1 MKTYKK
7 NFVGK
12 GTQVENLPIA
22 KCTVKVAEL
31 LKYVHQY
38 EGEDYVSFEVAKMKA
53 PDQFGRTHTCY
64 YQTKVQKSDSTDAQP
79 EKQKKVK
86 TESTKKTVV
95 PKEDD
100 LPY

>member
-31 LKYVHQY
+31 LKFAHQY
-38 EGEDYVSFEVAKMKA
+38 DGEDYVSFEVAKMKQ
-53 PDQFGRTHTCY
+53 PDQFGRDYTVYCTTTEEKAEE
-64 YQTKVQKSDSTDAQP
+64 TKPAPKSR
-79 EKQKKVK
+79 KRK
-86 TESTKKTVV
+86 TETADSAF
-95 PKEDD
+95 
-100 LPY
+100 